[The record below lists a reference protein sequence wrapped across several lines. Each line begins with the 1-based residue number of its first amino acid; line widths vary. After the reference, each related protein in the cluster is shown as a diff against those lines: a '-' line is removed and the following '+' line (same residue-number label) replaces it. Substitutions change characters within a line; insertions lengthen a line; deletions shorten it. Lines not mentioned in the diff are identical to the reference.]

1 MQIKERLAQEQRD
14 AALLNRLV
22 PPTPL
27 PAGDSEPLQ
36 PETTAQDHTWDD
48 DPDEIFRSAV
58 SEIETQ
64 PLPPQPQETPWPV
77 VVLLLAFLVSFV
89 GGTVIALITYP
100 TVTIAV
106 VPVTKSVSVTMPL
119 ALSTRALAPVTL
131 TRSETAPT
139 TGKGHQEARAAIGSV
154 TVYNGLFTAQT
165 LPAGTVLT
173 GVDGVQIATDA
184 PVTIPAGHPP
194 LYGQA
199 TVGARALKTGKAG
212 NIGAGDITL
221 TVSSG
226 VLVKNSVLSGGREA
240 RDFRAVAQADLA
252 QVTATLKG
260 MLDQQMPL
268 AFTLRPGEA
277 VQPLDCAFNVTP
289 THHVGEEAAT
299 VTVQATATCQG
310 MAYDREQL
318 NQRAT
323 QAFIAQASP
332 GVPYHLVGEVQVQ
345 VVSTTPLTVS
355 CRGLWA
361 YTLSPDYEQ
370 FLAERIAGDSPQQAR
385 KYLLHTGFLT
395 RAIVPDTLPRDPAHI
410 HFQVFIGL

>member
-1 MQIKERLAQEQRD
+1 
-14 AALLNRLV
+14 
-22 PPTPL
+22 
-27 PAGDSEPLQ
+27 
-36 PETTAQDHTWDD
+36 
-48 DPDEIFRSAV
+48 
-58 SEIETQ
+58 
-64 PLPPQPQETPWPV
+64 
-77 VVLLLAFLVSFV
+77 
-89 GGTVIALITYP
+89 
-100 TVTIAV
+100 
-106 VPVTKSVSVTMPL
+106 
-119 ALSTRALAPVTL
+119 
-131 TRSETAPT
+131 
-139 TGKGHQEARAAIGSV
+139 
-154 TVYNGLFTAQT
+154 VYNGLFTAQT

-173 GVDGVQIATDA
+173 GADGVQIATDA

-199 TVGARALKTGKAG
+199 IVGARALKAGKAG

-226 VLVKNSVLSGGREA
+226 VLVKNSVFRGGREA
-240 RDFRAVAQADLA
+240 RDFQAVAQADLD
-252 QVTATLKG
+252 QVTVTLKG
-260 MLDQQMPL
+260 MLTQQMPL
-268 AFTLRPGEA
+268 AFTLRPGEG
-277 VQPLDCAFNVTP
+277 VQPLDCTFNITP

-299 VTVQATATCQG
+299 VTARAASTCQG
-310 MAYDREQL
+310 MAYNREQL

-323 QAFIAQASP
+323 QAFAAQASP
-332 GVPYHLVGEVQVQ
+332 GASYHLVGKVQVQ
-345 VVSTTPLTVS
+345 VVSATPLTVS